1 MSEESMT
8 RDPVEL
14 SRRFLEAA
22 NRLDFDAM
30 MSFWAPDAV
39 YVWTEFG
46 MATGEIRA
54 AFSFEGRAEI
64 RKAFEDM
71 ASSFDEIHGEF
82 EEIVDLGN
90 GVVFSV
96 IILTG
101 RPVGSSGEV
110 RNRFASVGIW
120 NESVIER
127 SSDYADIDEARAA
140 AERLAEERR

>member
-1 MSEESMT
+1 MPEEST
-8 RDPVEL
+8 TPDLVEL
-14 SRRFLEAA
+14 SRRHLEAG
-22 NRLDFDAM
+22 NRRDFDAM

-46 MATGEIRA
+46 TFA
-54 AFSFEGRAEI
+54 GRAEI
-64 RKAFEDM
+64 RNAFEDM

-127 SSDYADIDEARAA
+127 SSDYADIDQARAA
-140 AERLAEERR
+140 AERLAKERG